1 MRIHHYVEE
10 QARLHPHQI
19 AVVDQAGSLS
29 YEDLLIKANQLA
41 YHLHMQGV
49 QAGDFVPI
57 LMQRSVHAFVAIL
70 AVLKLEA
77 VYVPLNTLMPK
88 TSLQR
93 IVDNVN
99 PKLVVLD
106 DGYMNAIRHTTKINL
121 SGFDYSQFN
130 HDFSSPNT
138 NNPQDLCYT
147 IFTSGT
153 TGIPKGVM
161 VTHQALIQTFLSWQK
176 EFGLKATDRHL
187 QLANLGFDV
196 FTGEWVRAL
205 CSGASLVILPDD
217 YLLKPKLLY
226 NYLLD
231 QSINSAEFV
240 PAVLLR
246 LANYLKEN
254 SNHLQGMDRVICGS
268 DLITVKE
275 FEFIHSFCGPKT
287 RLINSYGLSEAT
299 IDSLYFEYDASV
311 LSELDE
317 HSLVP
322 VGKPFP
328 HVSAYVVDENHQE
341 LGFGVEGELL
351 IGGSALAEGY
361 WNQPELTQQ
370 KFINLNLH
378 KTERVFCTGDKA
390 YSLKDGNILFV
401 GRNDFIAKV
410 NGVRV
415 ELSAVE
421 GFLKEVPEIDDA
433 IVIAVPMEDQAS
445 KIKLCAYVVS
455 SKGLLSS
462 ESLLEH
468 LRDKNLPRHAYPA
481 EFYQIE
487 NIPLNMNGKKI
498 RKPECFKV
506 IRRLALNS
514 TIVSPRTEMEQKIWK
529 IWADILRDN
538 HFGITNSFYECG
550 GDSIK
555 YCVMAEKVEKKLGM
569 RLKKMRM
576 RNLTIREI
584 AGESLLQ

>member
-1 MRIHHYVEE
+1 MKIHHYVEE
-10 QARLHPHQI
+10 QAQLNPHQI
-19 AVVDQAGSLS
+19 ALVDQAGTLS
-29 YEDLLIKANQLA
+29 YEDLLIRVNQLTH
-41 YHLHMQGV
+41 YLHAQGV
-49 QAGDFVPI
+49 QPGDFIPI
-57 LMQRSVHAFVAIL
+57 LMQRSVQTLVAIL

-77 VYVPLNTLMPK
+77 VYVPLNTLMSK
-88 TSLQR
+88 TSLQS
-93 IVDNVN
+93 IVDNLSPRFVI
-99 PKLVVLD
+99 LD
-106 DGYMNAIRHTTKINL
+106 ACYVDAIRHTAKINL
-121 SGFDYSQFN
+121 SGFDYSQFEN
-130 HDFSSPNT
+130 DFSSLNAH
-138 NNPQDLCYT
+138 NPQDLCYT

-161 VTHQALIQTFLSWQK
+161 VTHRALIHTFLSWKK
-176 EFGLKATDRHL
+176 EFDLKVTDRHL

-205 CSGASLVILPDD
+205 CSGATLIILPDS
-217 YLLKPKLLY
+217 YLLQPKLLY
-226 NYLLD
+226 KYLLD

-246 LANYLKEN
+246 LAEYLRES
-254 SNHLQGMDRVICGS
+254 SNHLHFMDRVICGS

-275 FEFIHSFCGPKT
+275 FEFIYSFCSPKT

-299 IDSLYFEYDASV
+299 IDSMYFEYDASV

-322 VGKPFP
+322 VGKPFS
-328 HVSAYVVDENHQE
+328 HARAYVVDENHRE

-351 IGGSALAEGY
+351 IGGLALAEGY
-361 WNQPELTQQ
+361 WNQSELTQQ
-370 KFINLNLH
+370 RFIHLNIH

-390 YSLKDGNILFV
+390 YSLKDGNVLFV

-415 ELSAVE
+415 ELSTVE
-421 GFLKEVPEIDDA
+421 GFLKEVPEVDDA
-433 IVIAVPMEDQAS
+433 VVIAVPSEDQAS
-445 KIKLCAYVVS
+445 KIKLCAYVVG
-455 SKGLLSS
+455 KRGLLSS

-498 RKPECFKV
+498 RKPEYFKV
-506 IRRLALNS
+506 TGRLALNS
-514 TIVSPRTEMEQKIWK
+514 TIASPRTEMEQKIWK
-529 IWADILRDN
+529 IWADILHDD

-576 RNLTIREI
+576 RNLTIREMVD
-584 AGESLLQ
+584 ESLLQ